1 MNAQLKRD
9 YKLMFEIQK
18 TVGFK
23 KYMELDSQ
31 LALADYRIE
40 NLRSNLSW
48 NIK

>member
-18 TVGFK
+18 IENSK
-23 KYMELDSQ
+23 KYAESQ
-31 LALADYRIE
+31 SQIDFANFLIDNIRD
-40 NLRSNLSW
+40 NLSW